1 MTKDEA
7 LKMAIE
13 ALECIDEDL
22 VNSAYYILVREA
34 IPVCKEALATNNES
48 LLVQPIEAS
57 EQEPIA
63 WMNDIAFSMEKE
75 LLGTRSRIVGL
86 FARPPKWKGLTKYEI
101 IQADNATNDLHA
113 FAYAINAKLKEKNTP

>member
-34 IPVCKEALATNNES
+34 IPVCKEALATNKES
-48 LLVQPIEAS
+48 LLVRQER
-57 EQEPIA
+57 EQFDFDAEFDA
-63 WMNDIAFSMEKE
+63 GVLAND
-75 LLGTRSRIVGL
+75 
-86 FARPPKWKGLTKYEI
+86 
-101 IQADNATNDLHA
+101 
-113 FAYAINAKLKEKNTP
+113 